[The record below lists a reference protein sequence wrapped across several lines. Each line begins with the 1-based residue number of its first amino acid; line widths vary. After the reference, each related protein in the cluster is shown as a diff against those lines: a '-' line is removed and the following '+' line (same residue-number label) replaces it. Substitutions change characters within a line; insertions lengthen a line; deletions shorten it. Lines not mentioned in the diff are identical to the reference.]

1 MPYERFICSSP
12 NIHLFAS
19 SYWTMGRIT
28 LTTFALILVSA
39 VIIGSGHISLAD
51 SRISQEIQQTCGT
64 SCTASNISNGSG
76 LITSPSKHPWSYN
89 IPLTTLQMTGLAAK
103 KLISLRH
110 NTKLQEEGTMYELV
124 EIMIAR
130 KAFYLIIDDAIMAK
144 TSLCD
149 WRFRVCFQSLFTHP

>member
-1 MPYERFICSSP
+1 
-12 NIHLFAS
+12 
-19 SYWTMGRIT
+19 MGRIT
-28 LTTFALILVSA
+28 LATFALILVSA

-103 KLISLRH
+103 NWSPWDIILNCRKAGQCMNML
-110 NTKLQEEGTMYELV
+110 T
-124 EIMIAR
+124 MIAR
-130 KAFYLIIDDAIMAK
+130 KAFYLRIDDAIMAK

-149 WRFRVCFQSLFTHP
+149 WRFRVWPGIYNYLLLLNMTITD